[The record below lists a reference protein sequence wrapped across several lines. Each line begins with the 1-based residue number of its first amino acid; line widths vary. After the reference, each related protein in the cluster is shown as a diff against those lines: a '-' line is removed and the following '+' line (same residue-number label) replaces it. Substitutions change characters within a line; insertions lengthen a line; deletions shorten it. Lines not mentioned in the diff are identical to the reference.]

1 MREGYASGSMW
12 LSAAGS
18 DALSAV
24 IMETMT
30 DSEIQRRTMIETQL
44 RPSGV
49 NDQRVL
55 AAAASV
61 PRERF
66 VPASLRPFA
75 YIDEALEVWPSR
87 DGAPARFLL
96 SPLAQARLIQ
106 LASVG
111 ASDRVLDVGC
121 ATGYSSALLAKL
133 GSEVVGV
140 EPEPELAAIAAANL
154 QELAIAN
161 ARIVETALAG
171 GYAAGAPYDAIVVN
185 GSVPI
190 VPDSL
195 FAQLREGGRLAAI
208 VATSAQPRA
217 WLYVKAGGQV
227 SGVPQFDAA
236 ARPLPG
242 FAPER
247 RFAF

>member
-1 MREGYASGSMW
+1 MW

-18 DALSAV
+18 DARSAV
-24 IMETMT
+24 IMKTMT
-30 DSEIQRRTMIETQL
+30 DSDIQRRTMIETQL

-55 AAAASV
+55 AAVATV

-66 VPASLRPFA
+66 VPAPLRPFA

-87 DGAPARFLL
+87 DGASARFLL

-111 ASDRVLDVGC
+111 AEDRVLDLGC
-121 ATGYSSALLAKL
+121 ATGYSTAILAKL
-133 GSEVVGV
+133 GSEVIGV
-140 EPEPELAAIAAANL
+140 EPEPELAESASANL
-154 QELAIAN
+154 QGLAIAN
-161 ARIVETALAG
+161 ARIVREALAE
-171 GYAAGAPYDAIVVN
+171 GYAAGGPYNAIVVN
-185 GSVPI
+185 GSVPC

-195 FAQLREGGRLAAI
+195 LAQLREGGRLASIIASS
-208 VATSAQPRA
+208 VQPRA

-227 SGVPQFDAA
+227 SGVPQFDVG

-242 FAPER
+242 FTRAP